1 MSNVSISVTAQ
12 KEGKDK
18 SRTIGY
24 INPEATNEQLHEM
37 AIAYNNLSTKTYQ
50 SGTKIVRSD
59 LNETSTKSNATIT
72 LNYDSTTRTLTATS
86 TDQEGNMN
94 CYYSNGGSFPE
105 TYIGIMA
112 AETRKW
118 EIPQTATSVIVLKD
132 ESQYFY
138 SSWKGMAING

>member
-1 MSNVSISVTAQ
+1 MSVSISVTAQ

-24 INPEATNEQLHEM
+24 INPEATNEQLKNM
-37 AIAYNNLSTKTYQ
+37 AIAYNNLSTKVYQ
-50 SGTKIVRSD
+50 SGEKIVRTD
-59 LNETSTKSNATIT
+59 LNQASAMANAEIT
-72 LNYDSTTRTLTATS
+72 LNYDSTTRILTATS

-94 CYYSNGGSFPE
+94 CYYSNGGTSPE
-105 TYIGIMA
+105 TYTRIMA
-112 AETRKW
+112 TETRKW